1 MTNETE
7 ATPTP
12 REVVYQCIVDLHTA
26 GRIPTREAIVR
37 ETNLKIT
44 VVDEQ
49 FKRLREDGRID
60 KVVNGVYEPVQTWP
74 ERLVGS
80 SILDDG
86 RAVLE
91 VGDEKLILTPSEAR
105 KILKVLG
112 GFALSFGR

>member
-1 MTNETE
+1 MSQETSPTQRE
-7 ATPTP
+7 A
-12 REVVYQCIVDLHTA
+12 VYQCIVDIHSSGRTA
-26 GRIPTREAIVR
+26 TREVIVR
-37 ETNLKIT
+37 ETGLKFS

-49 FKRLREDGRID
+49 FKRLREEGRIE
-60 KVVNGVYEPVQTWP
+60 KVVNGVYEPVRMWT

-91 VGDEKLILTPSEAR
+91 VGDEKMIITPTEAR
-105 KILKVLG
+105 KIIKVLG